1 MSISLLASVAVTP
14 AYATRT
20 IEVKKEV
27 DVKKDLLAK
36 QLADL
41 TGYKKIFPAFI
52 KDVKTDPSDKSRA
65 KFIVEAQGTRE
76 ADVKST
82 VKPDGT
88 FIVEILSG
96 DLEGSKITTTLKER
110 AGFDGSPNGATI
122 ITTNLSLETSFLVS
136 IALSFVDDSQIQQ
149 AMGNGFYELGQF
161 IKAQHPQSKE
171 ASQVKVGYSEKPSAK
186 VPKLESAKQLDL
198 QKEAEKFQV
207 TPATKQSAK
216 TLDFEKESKKTMTKP
231 KTDKITSLQKAPVP
245 QTESKPPVSQGSFIS
260 LDKFPT
266 SARIGDTVMF
276 SGKLHLSGTNPEGAT
291 VYIKDED
298 PLGADDFMAA
308 GIVDSAG
315 RFHIP
320 WTVKNMDADSVADVY
335 AVFEGSD
342 VHPRLTTCGV
352 YCADTIPLATLR

>member
-1 MSISLLASVAVTP
+1 MVITP

-52 KDVKTDPSDKSRA
+52 KDVKPDPSDKNLA

-96 DLEGSKITTTLKER
+96 DLKGSKITTTLKER
-110 AGFDGSPNGATI
+110 TGFDGSPHGATI
-122 ITTNLSLETSFLVS
+122 ITTNLSLETSFIVS
-136 IALSFVDDSQIQQ
+136 LALSFVDDSQIQQ
-149 AMGNGFYELGQF
+149 AMGDGFYELGQY
-161 IKAQHPQSKE
+161 IKVQHPQSK
-171 ASQVKVGYSEKPSAK
+171 QVPQIKVGYKEKSSAK
-186 VPKLESAKQLDL
+186 TQNLESAKQLDL
-198 QKEAEKFQV
+198 QKEAEKFRAK
-207 TPATKQSAK
+207 PSPKEPAK
-216 TLDFEKESKKTMTKP
+216 TLDFEKESKQTVQKSKTE
-231 KTDKITSLQKAPVP
+231 KTASVQKEPAP
-245 QTESKPPVSQGSFIS
+245 QTESKPPVQQSSFIS
-260 LDKFPT
+260 LDPFPT
-266 SARIGDTVMF
+266 KARIGDVVMF
-276 SGKLHLSGTNPEGAT
+276 SGKLHLMGTNPAGAT

-298 PLGADDFMAA
+298 PFGADGFMAA

-315 RFHIP
+315 RFYIP

-342 VHPRLTTCGV
+342 IHPRLTTCGV
-352 YCADTIPLATLR
+352 YCADTIPLVTLR